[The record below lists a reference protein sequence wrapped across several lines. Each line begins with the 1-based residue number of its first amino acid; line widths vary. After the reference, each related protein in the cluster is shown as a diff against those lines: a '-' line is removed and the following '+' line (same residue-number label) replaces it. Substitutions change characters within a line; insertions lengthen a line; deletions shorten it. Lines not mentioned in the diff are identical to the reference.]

1 METKYST
8 VNSKFSKEESALGYL
23 AIGAGGSGKL
33 ALQSAIE
40 QHQAAGNPFP
50 FFTAALDTDCRDFDS
65 FDFAIDIA
73 PMREDI
79 SALKKN
85 PQRYGPACRVIA
97 ERYPE
102 LLNSETL
109 GQGARTHRIITQAAF
124 ELFDKRIIEGLQ
136 KTIHLLLEIGQ
147 FQRIMPVILA
157 SLGGGT
163 GSAAIILLQYFFME
177 SIRKSQIVLGLE
189 PEIVLRPTAFVV
201 DAYAH
206 ALQQRDNTTRD
217 RILANIYATR
227 TELAELEK
235 IGMGHQYFFH
245 LGLGNTAGAIF
256 STIEQ
261 VCKANGLMAWEW
273 MANYSLF
280 KSYAVNNLDFNK
292 ETTRYTG
299 EDVPERHFSPENFP
313 EYAESIDK

>member
-1 METKYST
+1 METKNLA
-8 VNSKFSKEESALGYL
+8 VNNKLSKQESDLGFL
-23 AIGAGGSGKL
+23 GIGAGGSGKL

-50 FFTAALDTDCRDFDS
+50 FFTAAIDTDRRDFDT

-73 PMREDI
+73 PMQEDV
-79 SALKKN
+79 SAMKKN

-124 ELFDKRIIEGLQ
+124 ELFEKRIIEGLQ
-136 KTIHLLLEIGQ
+136 KTIHSLLEIGQ

-163 GSAAIILLQYFFME
+163 GSAAIILLQYYLME
-177 SIRKSQIVLGLE
+177 TTRKSQIVLGLE

-217 RILANIYATR
+217 WILANIFATR
-227 TELAELEK
+227 VELAELEK

-280 KSYAVNNLDFNK
+280 KSYTVNNLDFNK
-292 ETTRYTG
+292 ETSRYNAN
-299 EDVPERHFSPENFP
+299 DVPENHFSPEEFP

>member
-1 METKYST
+1 METKNSV
-8 VNSKFSKEESALGYL
+8 VNSKLSKEEAALGFL
-23 AIGAGGSGKL
+23 CIAAGGSGKIS
-33 ALQSAIE
+33 LQSAIE

-50 FFTAALDTDCRDFDS
+50 FYTAAIDTDPKDFDT

-73 PMREDI
+73 PTQEDV

-85 PQRYGPACRVIA
+85 PERYGPACRIIA
-97 ERYPE
+97 QRYPE

-109 GQGARTHRIITQAAF
+109 GQGARTKRVITQAAF
-124 ELFDKRIIEGLQ
+124 ELFEKRIIEGLQ
-136 KTIHLLLEIGQ
+136 KTIHSLLEIGQ
-147 FQRIMPVILA
+147 FQRIMPLILA

-163 GSAAIILLQYFFME
+163 GSAVVILLQYFLMN
-177 SIRKSQIVLGLE
+177 STRKSQIVLGLE
-189 PEIVLRPTAFVV
+189 PEIILRPTAFVV

-217 RILANIYATR
+217 WILANIYATR

-235 IGMGHQYFFH
+235 LGMGHQYFFH

-292 ETTRYTG
+292 ETGRYHG
-299 EDVPERHFSPENFP
+299 NDVPEKFFSPEEFP
-313 EYAESIDK
+313 EYAECIDK

>member
-1 METKYST
+1 METKNLA
-8 VNSKFSKEESALGYL
+8 VNNQLSKQESDLGFL
-23 AIGAGGSGKL
+23 GFGAGGSGKL
-33 ALQSAIE
+33 ALQSAME

-50 FFTAALDTDCRDFDS
+50 FFTAAIDTDRRDFDN

-73 PMREDI
+73 PMHEDVG
-79 SALKKN
+79 ALRKN

-102 LLNSETL
+102 LLNYETL

-136 KTIHLLLEIGQ
+136 KTVHSLLKIGQ

-163 GSAAIILLQYFFME
+163 GSAAVILLQYFFME
-177 SIRKSQIVLGLE
+177 STRKSQIVLGLE

-235 IGMGHQYFFH
+235 LGMGHQYFFH

-273 MANYSLF
+273 MANYGLF

-292 ETTRYTG
+292 ETSVYTG
-299 EDVPERHFSPENFP
+299 EDVPERHFSQEDFP
-313 EYAESIDK
+313 GYAESIDK

>member
-1 METKYST
+1 METKNLA
-8 VNSKFSKEESALGYL
+8 VNNKLSKQESDLGFL
-23 AIGAGGSGKL
+23 GIGAGGSGKL

-50 FFTAALDTDCRDFDS
+50 FFTAVIDTDRRDFDS

-73 PMREDI
+73 PMQEDV
-79 SALKKN
+79 SAMKKN

-124 ELFDKRIIEGLQ
+124 ELFEKRIIEGLQ
-136 KTIHLLLEIGQ
+136 KTIHSLLEIGQ

-163 GSAAIILLQYFFME
+163 GSAAIILLQYYLME
-177 SIRKSQIVLGLE
+177 TTRKSQIVLGLE

-217 RILANIYATR
+217 WILANIFATR
-227 TELAELEK
+227 VELAELEK

-280 KSYAVNNLDFNK
+280 KSYTVNNLDFNK
-292 ETTRYTG
+292 ETSRYNAN
-299 EDVPERHFSPENFP
+299 DVPENHFSPEEFP